1 MRILFL
7 DCFSGIAGDM
17 FLGAM
22 VDAGLEFQE
31 LKEELEK
38 LNLSGYKLL
47 ERKVDKKGIKSTKI
61 DVLLENKHPHGHRK
75 YADIVQLIQKSSLSE
90 KIKHDA
96 LGIFHI
102 LAEAEAKVHG
112 KLISEVEFHEV
123 GGIDSIVDIAG
134 AAIAIEKMGIS
145 EAYCSKLNVGF
156 GKRVFHGKEFEVPA
170 PATREILKGI
180 PTYSAGEG
188 EKVTPTGASIVKYFC
203 KKPDKPEFRIISEG
217 YGAGDLDF
225 EGPNVLHVIYGEK

>member
-1 MRILFL
+1 MRILYL

-22 VDAGLEFQE
+22 VDAGLSFDA
-31 LKEELEK
+31 LKAELEK
-38 LNLSGYKLL
+38 LNLTGYKLV
-47 ERKVDKKGIKSTKI
+47 ERKVDKKGVKATKI
-61 DVLLENKHPHGHRK
+61 DVLLDEKHPHEHRK
-75 YADIVQLIQKSSLSE
+75 YADIIRIIQKSSLSE

-102 LAEAEAKVHG
+102 LAEAEARVHG

-134 AAIAIEKMGIS
+134 AAIAVERMGIAQVYS
-145 EAYCSKLNVGF
+145 SQLNVGS

-180 PTYSAGEG
+180 IAYSAGEG
-188 EKVTPTGASIVKYFC
+188 EKVTPTGASIVRHFC
-203 KKPDKPEFRIISEG
+203 KRFERPEMRIISEG
-217 YGAGDLDF
+217 YGAGDF
-225 EGPNVLHVIYGEK
+225 EFENPNVLHVIYGEK